1 MTTIREALQA
11 ARSKLDPHSPSARL
25 DAEVLLAYVLGV
37 SRAWLIAEGQRDLTG
52 AQSSAF
58 NALITRRAAGEP
70 VAYIVGH
77 REFYG
82 NEFVVDRRVLVPR
95 PETELLIDLALGW
108 AGRRSEQG
116 PLLIADIGTG
126 SGCIAITL
134 ALKLPS
140 ARVFAVDL
148 SADALEVAKLNV
160 ERHGVGDRVLLLH
173 GAGCVPLPS
182 PVDLVASNP
191 PYTRLEE
198 VDANVRQWEP
208 HLALDGG
215 GSDGFDLPRQLL
227 AETRSYLRPC
237 GAVAMEIAAWQGE
250 LARAT
255 AQHLFPSAN
264 VTVHRDLAG
273 LDRTLLIET

>member
-1 MTTIREALQA
+1 MITIHEALGA
-11 ARSKLDPHSPSARL
+11 AKATLNPHSPSARL
-25 DAEVLLAYVLGV
+25 DAEVLLAQLLGV
-37 SRAWLIAEGQRDLTG
+37 SRAWLIAEGQRMLTDDQQ
-52 AQSSAF
+52 AAF
-58 NALITRRAAGEP
+58 EQLIARRAAGEP

-82 NEFVVDRRVLVPR
+82 YEFVVDRRVLVPR

-108 AGRRSEQG
+108 AARRSATS

-126 SGCIAITL
+126 SGCIAVTL
-134 ALKLPS
+134 ALKLPT

-160 ERHGVGDRVLLLH
+160 ARHGVGDRVALLH
-173 GAGCVPLPS
+173 GAGCAPLPS

-191 PYTRLEE
+191 PYTLLAE

-208 HLALDGG
+208 QLALDGG
-215 GSDGFDLPRQLL
+215 GSDGFDLPLRLL
-227 AETRSYLRPC
+227 AETRSSLRPR
-237 GAVAMEIAAWQGE
+237 GAVVMEIAAWQGA
-250 LARAT
+250 LARSS
-255 AQHLFPSAN
+255 AQELFPSAQ
-264 VTVHRDLAG
+264 VSVHCDLAG